1 MLIDIGAISG
11 ATPQTT
17 SATWVRLMTRDPVT
31 EAQKTR
37 WRSETPH
44 PAHTR
49 PARPEATRP
58 KPITVRSARLNL
70 RCCCNYRPLIV
81 GRETALCLSVTS
93 RRGHFPWPWS
103 ARRGVTVAFLAG
115 EP

>member
-17 SATWVRLMTRDPVT
+17 SATWARLMTRDPVT

-44 PAHTR
+44 PAYTR

-58 KPITVRSARLNL
+58 KPTRSRCLDKLRRDPAIVALATSGTAPREMPGRAAR
-70 RCCCNYRPLIV
+70 
-81 GRETALCLSVTS
+81 
-93 RRGHFPWPWS
+93 
-103 ARRGVTVAFLAG
+103 
-115 EP
+115 